1 MWIIYI
7 QSLLD
12 RLENKCNY
20 YAKIASKTEIVEF
33 DKVLKELITWGQEF
47 GMRWGAHKTQRMA
60 IRYPHCRGEDPPNND
75 F

>member
-20 YAKIASKTEIVEF
+20 YAYTDDVTLIAKIASKTEIVEF
-33 DKVLKELITWGQEF
+33 DKVFQAMIIWGQEF
-47 GMRWGAHKTQRMA
+47 RMRWGAHKT
-60 IRYPHCRGEDPPNND
+60 
-75 F
+75 